1 MKAARRMKEGK
12 GCRLDG
18 GIVALCGRAGPE
30 RQCLRGR
37 PERQRTAPS
46 GKFGP
51 RSVGVRPEEPR
62 KQWETLGKPAG
73 GNAKNN
79 STFNNRGKSQSW
91 SSGCGVRVLALATGQ
106 LWLRVCGRE
115 GTSARGKNTRR
126 SPRGLGRRLTLSC
139 TLRLMSS
146 TLSLFFFYQRGAR
159 TWRATL
165 PNSPAA
171 VTLETMCGGM
181 GWIYCGSSIA
191 WASFS
196 QRTRDC

>member
-1 MKAARRMKEGK
+1 MRPGRARKAVSPGPARKAANG
-12 GCRLDG
+12 
-18 GIVALCGRAGPE
+18 AE
-30 RQCLRGR
+30 R
-37 PERQRTAPS
+37 EVWTAPCGS
-46 GKFGP
+46 EARGTQETMGKRWGN
-51 RSVGVRPEEPR
+51 G
-62 KQWETLGKPAG
+62 ETQKIIPP
-73 GNAKNN
+73 
-79 STFNNRGKSQSW
+79 STFNIAEGKSQSW